1 MDKFNEELLKLDNQ
15 VCFALYVASKEVI
28 KLYRPLLE
36 PLGLTYTGYIT
47 LLALW
52 EKDGQSVKELGE
64 RLYLDS
70 GTLTP
75 VLKRLEEEG
84 YVERIRGKEDER
96 VVKVFLAEKGKSLK
110 ENAVCIPKKLLEGI
124 SQNNQDLEKLSKLLI
139 ELRELVDILKTK
151 G

>member
-1 MDKFNEELLKLDNQ
+1 MDKLNEEILKLDNQ
-15 VCFALYVASKEVI
+15 LCFALYVASKEVI

-36 PLGLTYTGYIT
+36 PLGLTYTAYIT

-84 YVERIRGKEDER
+84 YVERIRDKEDER
-96 VVKVFLAEKGKSLK
+96 VVKVFLTEKGKNLK
-110 ENAVCIPKKLLEGI
+110 EQAVCIPKKLLESI
-124 SQNNQDLEKLSKLLI
+124 SQNNQDIEKLSKLLI
-139 ELRELVDILKTK
+139 ELRELVDIVKTK